1 MSVNKQCLE
10 QNIRRLPEEFSVQ
23 EFCDSF
29 RDNYPVEFAKWVEF
43 HIKKGAVDEQNAIHS
58 TIHMLKFELSHRC
71 DNFVE
76 PLESGLWKKRSDSRF

>member
-29 RDNYPVEFAKWVEF
+29 RDNYPAEFAKWGQF
-43 HIKKGAVDEQNAIHS
+43 HIKKGAADEQNAVHS
-58 TIHMLKFELSHRC
+58 TIYSNPRGPTKFRAPSASLGISA
-71 DNFVE
+71 
-76 PLESGLWKKRSDSRF
+76 SGSDAA